1 MRKRFFITLA
11 LLHYFFI
18 WAQNPM
24 DVVHSYGAYP
34 GFNDVVNDI
43 VIQPDGKSI
52 YVGKFTKYQGR
63 SCNRIVRLNTDGSID
78 SSFSIGTGFGSNTN
92 TSVET
97 VTLQPDGKV
106 LVGGGFSSY
115 QSISAPTLIRLN
127 SDASIDNSFVFSSFT
142 AVYGINN
149 ILVLPNG
156 KIIVLSYNYNKI
168 ARLNSDGT
176 LDNSFNI
183 GTGFN
188 NLPTKVV
195 AQSDGKIIVVGSFTN
210 FNGITRN
217 RIIRLN
223 EDGAIDNSFS
233 IGLGFNYTVNDVVI
247 QPDGKIVV
255 CGNFS
260 TYKGLDQKKI
270 ARLLTDGS
278 IDNSFNIGTSFPNGT
293 SSNDLQSPSKM
304 IVDSNGKLIIIGTFT
319 SYNNSPRSGFVKLLP
334 DGSIDDSCNFT
345 TNENLYSIDINS
357 ENKIIVGGSRKIFRI
372 LDNGTQDLSL
382 SYGLGFNNNI
392 FDTLIKSNGKYIVAG
407 QFTEYQAETN
417 IVVQFN
423 ADGSIDNSFNLNS
436 GLGYVHG
443 FIKTILELPNG
454 QILLGGSFAINV
466 NSTNFSDLVL
476 VNTDG
481 SIDSSFDA
489 PYTNGVVNALA
500 VQADG
505 KIMVGGTFSNVNGV
519 SNGYLIRL
527 NSNGSLDNSFDKG
540 TGFVLGSYTGV
551 HSIVILS
558 DGKMLIGGNFNIYNN
573 EPHNYIMR
581 LLPNGSV
588 DSTFQSGDGFNG
600 PLSKIMVQ
608 PDNKIIVVGSIGFYN
623 SQSICGNNNCGIAR
637 LNANGSLDS
646 TFTST
651 ISTDFIN
658 DFVLQSDGKIIMGG
672 YSYYVEGNPLNNFVR
687 LNPDGSNDN
696 SFNPNAVLSLNEIQ
710 SLSLFDNGNIL
721 VGGEFDTFNNFD
733 SSNLILLRGG
743 ELALSNTTF
752 QQQKIVLFPNP
763 VEDRITVKLPD
774 NHSAIS
780 YSILDFTGKKVF
792 QINAS
797 NPSINVQHLEKGI
810 YFLKVNSES
819 GDYVS
824 KFIKK

>member
-11 LLHYFFI
+11 LLHYIFI

-43 VIQPDGKSI
+43 AIQPDGKSI

-233 IGLGFNYTVNDVVI
+233 IGLGFNYMVNDVVI

-260 TYKGLDQKKI
+260 TYKGLDQ
-270 ARLLTDGS
+270 
-278 IDNSFNIGTSFPNGT
+278 
-293 SSNDLQSPSKM
+293 
-304 IVDSNGKLIIIGTFT
+304 
-319 SYNNSPRSGFVKLLP
+319 
-334 DGSIDDSCNFT
+334 
-345 TNENLYSIDINS
+345 
-357 ENKIIVGGSRKIFRI
+357 
-372 LDNGTQDLSL
+372 
-382 SYGLGFNNNI
+382 
-392 FDTLIKSNGKYIVAG
+392 
-407 QFTEYQAETN
+407 
-417 IVVQFN
+417 
-423 ADGSIDNSFNLNS
+423 
-436 GLGYVHG
+436 
-443 FIKTILELPNG
+443 
-454 QILLGGSFAINV
+454 
-466 NSTNFSDLVL
+466 
-476 VNTDG
+476 
-481 SIDSSFDA
+481 
-489 PYTNGVVNALA
+489 
-500 VQADG
+500 
-505 KIMVGGTFSNVNGV
+505 
-519 SNGYLIRL
+519 
-527 NSNGSLDNSFDKG
+527 
-540 TGFVLGSYTGV
+540 
-551 HSIVILS
+551 
-558 DGKMLIGGNFNIYNN
+558 
-573 EPHNYIMR
+573 
-581 LLPNGSV
+581 
-588 DSTFQSGDGFNG
+588 
-600 PLSKIMVQ
+600 
-608 PDNKIIVVGSIGFYN
+608 
-623 SQSICGNNNCGIAR
+623 
-637 LNANGSLDS
+637 
-646 TFTST
+646 
-651 ISTDFIN
+651 
-658 DFVLQSDGKIIMGG
+658 
-672 YSYYVEGNPLNNFVR
+672 
-687 LNPDGSNDN
+687 
-696 SFNPNAVLSLNEIQ
+696 
-710 SLSLFDNGNIL
+710 
-721 VGGEFDTFNNFD
+721 
-733 SSNLILLRGG
+733 
-743 ELALSNTTF
+743 
-752 QQQKIVLFPNP
+752 
-763 VEDRITVKLPD
+763 
-774 NHSAIS
+774 
-780 YSILDFTGKKVF
+780 
-792 QINAS
+792 
-797 NPSINVQHLEKGI
+797 
-810 YFLKVNSES
+810 
-819 GDYVS
+819 
-824 KFIKK
+824 

>member
-1 MRKRFFITLA
+1 MAIF
-11 LLHYFFI
+11 HYVFI
-18 WAQNPM
+18 WSQNPM

-34 GFNDVVNDI
+34 GFNDVINDI
-43 VIQPDGKSI
+43 ATQPDGKSI
-52 YVGKFTKYQGR
+52 YVGKFTKYRGIP
-63 SCNRIVRLNTDGSID
+63 CNRIVRLNVNGTID
-78 SSFSIGTGFGSNTN
+78 SSFSIGTGFGSNAN

-97 VTLQPDGKV
+97 VTLQSDGKV

-115 QSISAPTLIRLN
+115 QSTSAPTLIRLN

-188 NLPTKVV
+188 TLATKVV
-195 AQSDGKIIVVGSFTN
+195 AQSDGKIIIVGSFTN
-210 FNGITRN
+210 FNGVTRN

-255 CGNFS
+255 CGDFS

-319 SYNNSPRSGFVKLLP
+319 SYNSSSRSGFVKLLP

-345 TNENLYSIDINS
+345 TNENLYSIDISS

-423 ADGSIDNSFNLNS
+423 ADGTIDNSFNFNS

-454 QILLGGSFAINV
+454 QILVGGSFAINV
-466 NSTNFSDLVL
+466 NGTNFSDLVR

-489 PYTNGVVNALA
+489 PYTNGVINALA
-500 VQADG
+500 VQSDG
-505 KIMVGGTFSNVNGV
+505 KIMVGGTFSDVNGV

-527 NSNGSLDNSFDKG
+527 NTNGSLDNSFDKG
-540 TGFVLGSYTGV
+540 TGFVLGSYIGV
-551 HSIVILS
+551 QSIVILS

-608 PDNKIIVVGSIGFYN
+608 PNNKIIVVGSIGSYD
-623 SQSICGNNNCGIAR
+623 SQNICGNNNCGIAR
-637 LNANGSLDS
+637 LNFNGSLDS
-646 TFTST
+646 SFIST
-651 ISTDFIN
+651 ISTNYIN
-658 DFVLQSDGKIIMGG
+658 DFVLQPDGKIIMGG
-672 YSYYVEGNPLNNFVR
+672 FSYYIGGNPLNNFVR

-696 SFNPNAVLSLNEIQ
+696 SFNPNAVFSLNEIQ

-743 ELALSNTTF
+743 ELTLSNPSF

-763 VEDRITVKLPD
+763 VEDRITMILPE
-774 NHSAIS
+774 NQSAIS

-797 NPSINVQHLEKGI
+797 NPSINVEYLEKGI
-810 YFLKVNSES
+810 YFLKVNTES